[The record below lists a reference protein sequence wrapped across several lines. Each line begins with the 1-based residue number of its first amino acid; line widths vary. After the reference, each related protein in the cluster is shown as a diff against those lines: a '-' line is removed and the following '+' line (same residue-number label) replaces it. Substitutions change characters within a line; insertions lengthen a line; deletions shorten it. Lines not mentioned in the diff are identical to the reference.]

1 MKKLIL
7 ATLLAAGAMAPAFAD
22 TVYFTSNFSDL
33 SAFTAKPGN
42 SSAYV
47 TGNTLTFSSGNSAG
61 DIFTT
66 STFTSGYINFDYR
79 GVAGVDAG
87 GYVGISSGFADN
99 HVWLAGSSTAYS
111 TPVSMTNDNTWHH
124 YSIAFDAAAIGGNG
138 HIMLEQF
145 ASNTP
150 NQAYFANLSVSS
162 APLAA
167 VPEPGTYAMFAA
179 GLGLLSFAL
188 RRKA

>member
-7 ATLLAAGAMAPAFAD
+7 ATLLAAGAIAPALAD
-22 TVYFTSNFSDL
+22 TVYFSSNFSDL
-33 SAFTAKPGN
+33 SAFTPKPGY
-42 SSAYV
+42 SLAYT

-66 STFTSGYINFDYR
+66 ATFTGGYINFDYR
-79 GVAGVDAG
+79 GVSGVDGG
-87 GYVGISSGFADN
+87 GYVGISSDLPGS
-99 HVWLAGSSTAYS
+99 HVWLAGTSTTYW
-111 TPVSMTNDNTWHH
+111 TPVSMVNDNTWHH
-124 YSIAFDAAAIGGNG
+124 YSIAFNGADVGGNA

-145 ASNTP
+145 ATNTP

-162 APLAA
+162 APLA
-167 VPEPGTYAMFAA
+167 VPEPGSYAMFAA